1 MKVKDFCKKYDVN
14 IDQINYARKK
24 GLIETYVK
32 KEPNRVMYI
41 AETKKHVL
49 WANQVKRKKEKLSDQ
64 EKLFLKKA
72 NKLNYNFNSIIT
84 KEVLRYNNG

>member
-1 MKVKDFCKKYDVN
+1 MTAKDFCKKYGVN

-41 AETKKHVL
+41 AETKKHIL
-49 WANQVKRKKEKLSDQ
+49 WAKKISEKKIPVETKRKLKLAD
-64 EKLFLKKA
+64 
-72 NKLNYNFNSIIT
+72 NLNYRHDSIIT
-84 KEVLRYNNG
+84 KEVLAYRL

>member
-1 MKVKDFCKKYDVN
+1 MTAKDFCKKYGVN

-41 AETKKHVL
+41 AETKKHIR
-49 WANQVKRKKEKLSDQ
+49 WAKQAKRKNEELSDQ

-72 NKLNYNFNSIIT
+72 NKLNYDSQSIIT
-84 KEVLRYNNG
+84 KEVLALG

>member
-24 GLIETYVK
+24 ELIETYVK

-41 AETKKHVL
+41 AETKKHIL
-49 WANQVKRKKEKLSDQ
+49 WANQVKRKRGKLSDQ

-72 NKLNYNFNSIIT
+72 NKLNYNSDSIIT
-84 KEVLRYNNG
+84 KEVLAIN